1 MNTSYGINT
10 YQAHDLN
17 ISMRTSS
24 GDTIKMDFAN
34 HNSSSMTRKESENG
48 TQTSATF
55 SSMQSFQFTVDSN
68 GIDKQDQKEIDA
80 YMKIAQPYIDSFLK
94 EFEDVAPGSPVSKVA
109 HDIASAFEPSKPRD
123 ENGKNNIKTNIVEM
137 FDRSMQE
144 LKVPDKFSTE
154 DLLEKIAADT
164 QKLLE
169 KTLEAFEDFNK
180 KLYA

>member
-109 HDIASAFEPSKPRD
+109 QEITNVFEPSKERD
-123 ENGKNNIKTNIVEM
+123 ENSKNNIKTNIVEM

-144 LKVPDKFSTE
+144 LNIPEKTSTE
-154 DLLEKIAADT
+154 NLLEKMATNT

-169 KTLEAFEDFNK
+169 KTLEAFDDYNK